1 MDIQNNTQKE
11 TAIQQEQQ
19 LNNQDQKLLDTLS
32 NIEKDLAS
40 IAYSLDYFVFNSSRD
55 VNKSHPIP
63 D

>member
-19 LNNQDQKLLDTLS
+19 LNNQEQNLLDILS
-32 NIEKDLAS
+32 NIEKHLAS
-40 IAYSLDYFVFNSSRD
+40 IAYSLDYSVFDKYRINSS
-55 VNKSHPIP
+55 HTIP